1 MAYAYPGAGMPD
13 PGFPGASPIYA
24 GYSPGF
30 PGAGNPTVSVVLNG
44 MSRRRGQYTVQTVG
58 EGGVPHQDFG
68 FDETFPPTLAQ
79 VRAWLAGKA
88 PALRTDSIQSY
99 SRKAVSPPVPLQV
112 WSPAEWGGFIG
123 SANEV
128 VERHLRG
135 MYRWR
140 YAVVFAPFLL
150 FVVLAVV
157 MMATFMSGGFSSI
170 WVSFSIFFLVM
181 ALMFGGSMGFA
192 VAYRKKLTAALSDL
206 TALCHATNQNTQ
218 HRGLTWSLKQAAGRT
233 RRYSWQV
240 VWLQGDLAVAAP
252 QPHTTATGVPAPGQP
267 YPSSSAASTAV
278 PLPTYSTAPPAASAA
293 DPLPWPVTA
302 GGAATGA
309 GTNTA
314 AKPTAPQY
322 AKTGAPDLDWPV

>member
-68 FDETFPPTLAQ
+68 FDETFPPTLA
-79 VRAWLAGKA
+79 
-88 PALRTDSIQSY
+88 
-99 SRKAVSPPVPLQV
+99 QV

-252 QPHTTATGVPAPGQP
+252 QPLTTATGVPAPGQP